1 MIKSFTGTKGVIEA
15 ISERADKKDWY
26 VLKYDVKTTEYNN
39 EIVFKTLD
47 EADEE
52 WKKTKPSY
60 QDERIELIFSPE
72 ENDPEFGENLLIKYK
87 TLD

>member
-1 MIKSFTGTKGVIEA
+1 MIRSFTGTKGVIEA

-26 VLKYDVKTTEYNN
+26 ILKYDVKTTEYNN

-47 EADEE
+47 EAEEE
-52 WKKTKPSY
+52 WKKTEPSY
-60 QDERIELIFSPE
+60 KDERIELIFSPE

>member
-1 MIKSFTGTKGVIEA
+1 MIRSSFTTDVIKA
-15 ISERADKKDWY
+15 ISERGDEKDWY
-26 VLKYDVKTTEYNN
+26 VLKYDVKTTKYNN

-52 WKKTKPSY
+52 WKKTEPSY
-60 QDERIELIFSPE
+60 LGERIELIFSPK
-72 ENDPEFGENLLIKYK
+72 ENDPEFKDNILIKYK

>member
-1 MIKSFTGTKGVIEA
+1 MIKSFIGTKGVIEA

-39 EIVFKTLD
+39 EIVFKNLD
-47 EADEE
+47 EAEEE
-52 WKKTKPSY
+52 WRKTKPSY
-60 QDERIELIFSPE
+60 RDERIELIFSPE

>member
-1 MIKSFTGTKGVIEA
+1 MIRSFTGTKGVIEA

-47 EADEE
+47 EAEEE
-52 WKKTKPSY
+52 WKKTEPSY
-60 QDERIELIFSPE
+60 QNERIELIFSPE

>member
-1 MIKSFTGTKGVIEA
+1 MIRSFTGTKEVIEA
-15 ISERADKKDWY
+15 VLERADKKDWY
-26 VLKYDVKTTEYNN
+26 VLKYDVETTEYNN

-47 EADEE
+47 EAEEE
-52 WKKTKPSY
+52 WKKAEPSY

-72 ENDPEFGENLLIKYK
+72 ENDPEFGNNLLIKYK

>member
-1 MIKSFTGTKGVIEA
+1 MIRSFTGTRGVIEA

-26 VLKYDVKTTEYNN
+26 VLKYDVKTTVYNN

-52 WKKTKPSY
+52 WKKTEPSY

-72 ENDPEFGENLLIKYK
+72 KDDPEFGDNLLIKYK